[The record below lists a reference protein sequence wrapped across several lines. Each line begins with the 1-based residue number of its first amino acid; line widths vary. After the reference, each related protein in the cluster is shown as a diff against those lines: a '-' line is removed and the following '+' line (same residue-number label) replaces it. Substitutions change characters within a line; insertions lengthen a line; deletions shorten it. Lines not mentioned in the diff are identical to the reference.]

1 MAHGGAHEVKGFTT
15 QAAGEGSVLSE
26 NLSKAQGLPVGMVPQ
41 EPAGGI

>member
-1 MAHGGAHEVKGFTT
+1 MAVLMKSKALQPRE
-15 QAAGEGSVLSE
+15 AGEGSVLSE

>member
-1 MAHGGAHEVKGFTT
+1 MAVLMKSKALRPK
-15 QAAGEGSVLSE
+15 QQGEGSVLSE